1 MSSGRMKDQK
11 DFDLEQIVKVIDQAL
26 ESDDQR
32 IKDALRA
39 LMTITVLCTAQHPDQ
54 LIAHGPLSR
63 LFDDMRNINR
73 RVSQLEDELNQMKWD
88 KQRAKT
94 EPFMP
99 SIPAG
104 QPLGPY
110 ANPLTSPWTG
120 TNPNGPKPM
129 WGPSW
134 TSAGDDPNY
143 KGASATSANDF
154 TEWNDIASTLPGTHK
169 LAEDFLKELES
180 K

>member
-1 MSSGRMKDQK
+1 MKDQK
-11 DFDLEQIVKVIDQAL
+11 DFDLEQIVSIIDQAL

-54 LIAHGPLSR
+54 ALRNGPFARLLEDYNNLARRLSR
-63 LFDDMRNINR
+63 L
-73 RVSQLEDELNQMKWD
+73 EDEVTNVKNRMPP
-88 KQRAKT
+88 AT
-94 EPFMP
+94 AAPYTPPSGSPFVP
-99 SIPAG
+99 NPNTG
-104 QPLGPY
+104 WPGTVGP
-110 ANPLTSPWTG
+110 WIG

-134 TSAGDDPNY
+134 TSAGDDPEY
-143 KGASATSANDF
+143 KGATSSKA
-154 TEWNDIASTLPGTHK
+154 DISVTMYGMGKPTDGM
-169 LAEDFLKELES
+169 LAEEFLKELES

>member
-1 MSSGRMKDQK
+1 MSTGREKDQK
-11 DFDLEQIVKVIDQAL
+11 DFDLEQIVRVLDQAL

-39 LMTITVLCTAQHPDQ
+39 LMTITVLCTAEHPDQ
-54 LIAHGPLSR
+54 VMKNGPLSR
-63 LFDDMRNINR
+63 LFEDMRNLNNR
-73 RVSQLEDELNQMKWD
+73 LGRLEDELNQVKWSQQK
-88 KQRAKT
+88 KQV
-94 EPFMP
+94 EPYMP
-99 SIPAG
+99 TTPA
-104 QPLGPY
+104 QSPWIAP
-110 ANPLTSPWTG
+110 TPWTG

-129 WGPSW
+129 WGPSM
-134 TSAGDDPNY
+134 TSAGDDPGY

-154 TEWNDIASTLPGTHK
+154 TEWQDIAKQK